1 MRVLPNFWMVVWKA
15 AQSEGVG
22 GSSARGRAVD
32 SKKKKK
38 KKKREIGYF
47 HFFFKVK
54 LNLLHSTTS

>member
-32 SKKKKK
+32 SKKKEKK

-47 HFFFKVK
+47 HFFF
-54 LNLLHSTTS
+54 